1 MLKTLALTESP
12 ELAAKAVHFLCESR
26 ASFALEPE
34 DAQCIVSYMRWVRYP
49 PGAVLLLEGEGART
63 SYMLLVLEGDV
74 SVDTEASGRPD
85 RVAISVIGPGA
96 LIGEMALLDGEPRS
110 ASCTAITSV
119 QAAGLSHTGLEL
131 LASEHPRVACKL
143 MVYLARHTIGRL
155 RLLSE
160 QLHIYDQLNAALHQ
174 EISQLRMSK
183 GP

>member
-12 ELAAKAVHFLCESR
+12 ELTAKAVHFLCESR